1 MSIIPHSFIEELKAQ
16 TDLVKFAKQY
26 TDLKKVGRGVWQG
39 TCPHPKHN
47 DGTPSFTVWEKQ
59 NSWSC
64 YGCHSGKKGVD
75 GNKGSDI
82 YAFVQWINNNDDFRS
97 AVKIVADWN
106 GVAIPTNENQKL
118 YDKNYKLAIK
128 YQKDLLDG
136 EEHVI
141 EYLYDR
147 GFDDVDLD
155 KWMIGFDKYS
165 NRIVFPL
172 LDRYNNVIGFNKRV
186 IDKNYKGGDK
196 YINSAASKIFNK
208 SNYLYGIHNLDDSCN
223 EIRITEGS
231 IDVILA
237 KKYGVKNIVASLG
250 TSFTENHAKMIYK
263 LGKTPV
269 LIFDGDEAGNKGLLK
284 ALSYFDSLGVYCKV
298 IKLPE
303 GKDLADLAS
312 DLKFATENYIK
323 QQAITAGYV
332 KVKDIID
339 EYNASLYEIK
349 LETIPKLEAVMDLV
363 PLAERKSIKT
373 FIKDELNI
381 TIE

>member
-16 TDLVKFAKQY
+16 TDLVKFVKQY
-26 TDLKKVGRGVWQG
+26 TNLKKVGRGIWQG

-59 NSWSC
+59 NSWAC

-82 YAFVQWINNNDDFRS
+82 YAFVQWINNKDFYS

-118 YDKNYKLAIK
+118 YDKNYKLAVK
-128 YQKDLLDG
+128 YQKDLLEG

-186 IDKNYKGGDK
+186 IDKDYKGGDK
-196 YINSAASKIFNK
+196 YINSATSKIFNK
-208 SNYLYGIHNLDDSCN
+208 STYLYGIHNLDDSCN

-298 IKLPE
+298 IKLPN

-323 QQAITAGYV
+323 QQAMTAGYV
-332 KVKDIID
+332 KVKNIID

-363 PLAERKSIKT
+363 PLSERKSIRT

>member
-1 MSIIPHSFIEELKAQ
+1 MAIIPTSFIEELKAQ

-26 TDLKKVGRGVWQG
+26 TNLKKVGKGIWQG
-39 TCPHPKHN
+39 QCPHPNHN
-47 DGTPSFTVWEKQ
+47 DGTPSFTVWEKH

-82 YAFVQWINNNDDFRS
+82 YAFVQWINNNNDFR
-97 AVKIVADWN
+97 AAIKIVADWN
-106 GVAIPTNENQKL
+106 GVAIPTDENQKL
-118 YDKNYKLAIK
+118 YDQNYKLAVK
-128 YQKDLLDG
+128 YQKDLLEE

-141 EYLYDR
+141 EYLYER
-147 GFDDVDLD
+147 GFDDIDLD

-165 NRIVFPL
+165 KRIVFPL
-172 LDRYNNVIGFNKRV
+172 FDRYKNIIGFNKRV
-186 IDKNYKGGDK
+186 VDKNYKGGNK
-196 YINSAASKIFNK
+196 YINSATSKIFNK
-208 SNYLYGIHNLDDSCN
+208 SHYLYGINDLDDSCN

-231 IDVILA
+231 IDVLLA

-250 TSFTENHAKMIYK
+250 TSFTESHANMIYK

-269 LIFDGDEAGNKGLLK
+269 LIFDGDEAGNHGLLK
-284 ALSYFDSLGVYCKV
+284 ALTYFDALGVYCKV
-298 IKLPE
+298 VKLPE
-303 GKDLADLAS
+303 GKDLADMAS

-323 QQAITAGYV
+323 KQAVTAGYV
-332 KVKDIID
+332 KVKNIVD

-349 LETIPKLEAVMDLV
+349 LETIPKLEAIMDLV
-363 PLAERKSIKT
+363 PLAEKKSIKT

>member
-59 NSWSC
+59 NSWAC

-128 YQKDLLDG
+128 YQKDLLEG

-186 IDKNYKGGDK
+186 IDKDYKGGDK
-196 YINSAASKIFNK
+196 YINSATSKIFN
-208 SNYLYGIHNLDDSCN
+208 S
-223 EIRITEGS
+223 
-231 IDVILA
+231 
-237 KKYGVKNIVASLG
+237 
-250 TSFTENHAKMIYK
+250 
-263 LGKTPV
+263 
-269 LIFDGDEAGNKGLLK
+269 
-284 ALSYFDSLGVYCKV
+284 
-298 IKLPE
+298 
-303 GKDLADLAS
+303 
-312 DLKFATENYIK
+312 
-323 QQAITAGYV
+323 
-332 KVKDIID
+332 
-339 EYNASLYEIK
+339 
-349 LETIPKLEAVMDLV
+349 
-363 PLAERKSIKT
+363 
-373 FIKDELNI
+373 
-381 TIE
+381 